1 MNERLIIRKMER
13 YVSGRSETR
22 RSKPNNCRHCEKLT
36 YRTRRMEQF
45 TLYLIWHSAK
55 KTEVEISEPLY
66 GLSDG
71 LFLVRSERTLSRLYH
86 AIKHQLPE
94 GTALI
99 VAPLEGSPKAW
110 QRAR

>member
-1 MNERLIIRKMER
+1 ME
-13 YVSGRSETR
+13 
-22 RSKPNNCRHCEKLT
+22 KP
-36 YRTRRMEQF
+36 

-55 KTEVEISEPLY
+55 ETEVEISEPSHP
-66 GLSDG
+66 LSDG

-99 VAPLEGSPKAW
+99 VAPLEGSPKFKGMAAGALKW
-110 QRAR
+110 VRDAY

>member
-1 MNERLIIRKMER
+1 ME
-13 YVSGRSETR
+13 
-22 RSKPNNCRHCEKLT
+22 KP
-36 YRTRRMEQF
+36 

-55 KTEVEISEPLY
+55 ETEVEISEPSHP
-66 GLSDG
+66 LSDG

-99 VAPLEGSPKAW
+99 VAPLEGSPKFKGMAKGAFSW
-110 QRAR
+110 VRQEH